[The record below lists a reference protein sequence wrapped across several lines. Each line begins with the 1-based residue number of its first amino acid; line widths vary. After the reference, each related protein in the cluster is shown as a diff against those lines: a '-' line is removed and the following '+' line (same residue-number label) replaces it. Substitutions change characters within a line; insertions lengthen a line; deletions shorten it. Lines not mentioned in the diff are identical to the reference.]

1 MNKPVHPAPVAVT
14 LSPEDAFD
22 LQARVERGEFSS
34 LDEAVAAEL
43 AELNYRRAA
52 EIMGGSDKLESLL
65 SRLEAEDDPST
76 DVDGESFFA
85 ELRASL
91 KQRLDSSR
99 G

>member
-22 LQARVERGEFSS
+22 LQVRVERGEFGS
-34 LDEAVAAEL
+34 LDEAVSAEL

-52 EIMGGSDKLESLL
+52 EIMGGDDKLESLL
-65 SRLEAEDDPST
+65 SRLEAEDDPSA
-76 DVDGESFFA
+76 DVDAESFFA
-85 ELRASL
+85 ELNAGL
-91 KQRLDSSR
+91 KQRLDASR

>member
-1 MNKPVHPAPVAVT
+1 MNKPVRPAPVAVT

-52 EIMGGSDKLESLL
+52 EIMGGGDKLESLL
-65 SRLEAEDDPST
+65 SRLEAEDDPSA
-76 DVDGESFFA
+76 DVDAESFFA
-85 ELRASL
+85 MLRTSL